1 MRLLLR
7 EKDGAAREFQFA
19 KGPVSIGRAA
29 DSHVFLPDRAVSRQH
44 AVLHSADDG
53 KWLVED
59 LDSASKTYLN
69 DQAVRK
75 AQIKHGDLLRVATF
89 TMEIALEEAPKP
101 PAPASSDASRGGGQA
116 PPLGVRRQPSPG
128 GPALAVPSG
137 TSGTLGA
144 AGVEA
149 PQTPAPAPRPQA
161 APQAPKTAS
170 AAADTPSGEA
180 REAIQMDA
188 TLRLEAA
195 LATPP
200 HETVVRTP
208 DDAHAPAM
216 RLAANRLTDFSRATE
231 RICHAGS
238 LDDLLLTL
246 LALTLEEFDASVAWC
261 ALRTQPT
268 GPMTCHAGRKKNGSA
283 VDLAQIPLQQKVIQ
297 AVERGQFLV
306 MPRVS
311 AQIESE
317 DAIRSAMIAAIM
329 RPAGCFG
336 VLYVDNSMKAKHY
349 SLSDLD
355 YLMLVAMHTAAVMRK
370 FLEHPA

>member
-1 MRLLLR
+1 MRLLIR

-44 AVLHSADDG
+44 ALLHSTDDG
-53 KWLVED
+53 KWLIED

-75 AQIKHGDLLRVATF
+75 AQIKHGDLLRVTTF
-89 TMEIALEEAPKP
+89 TMEIALDEEIPQALE
-101 PAPASSDASRGGGQA
+101 PAPG
-116 PPLGVRRQPSPG
+116 
-128 GPALAVPSG
+128 
-137 TSGTLGA
+137 
-144 AGVEA
+144 
-149 PQTPAPAPRPQA
+149 A
-161 APQAPKTAS
+161 APQMAEGPCV
-170 AAADTPSGEA
+170 EA
-180 REAIQMDA
+180 REALQMDDV
-188 TLRLEAA
+188 LHLEAA

-231 RICHAGS
+231 RICQAGS
-238 LDDLLLTL
+238 LDELLLTL

-261 ALRTQPT
+261 ALRTRPT
-268 GPMTCHAGRKKNGSA
+268 GPMTCHAGRKKNGSE
-283 VDLAQIPLQQKVIQ
+283 VDLAQVPLQQKVIQ
-297 AVERGQFLV
+297 AVEKGQFLV

-370 FLEHPA
+370 FFEQPA

>member
-1 MRLLLR
+1 MRLLIR

-29 DSHVFLPDRAVSRQH
+29 DSHIFLPDRAVSRQH
-44 AVLHSADDG
+44 AVLHSTDDG

-75 AQIKHGDLLRVATF
+75 AQIKHGDLLRVSTF
-89 TMEIALEEAPKP
+89 TMEIALEEFAGTAGAAP
-101 PAPASSDASRGGGQA
+101 S
-116 PPLGVRRQPSPG
+116 
-128 GPALAVPSG
+128 
-137 TSGTLGA
+137 A

-149 PQTPAPAPRPQA
+149 PQTPVPAPGT
-161 APQAPKTAS
+161 APQAPG
-170 AAADTPSGEA
+170 AAPQGIKGPCVEA
-180 REAIQMDA
+180 HEAIQMDD
-188 TLRLEAA
+188 TLHLEAA

-231 RICHAGS
+231 RICQAKS
-238 LDDLLLTL
+238 LDELLLTL

-261 ALRTQPT
+261 ALRTQPG

-297 AVERGQFLV
+297 AVEKGQFLV

-311 AQIESE
+311 AQIESD

-329 RPAGCFG
+329 RPTGCFG

>member
-1 MRLLLR
+1 
-7 EKDGAAREFQFA
+7 
-19 KGPVSIGRAA
+19 V
-29 DSHVFLPDRAVSRQH
+29 
-44 AVLHSADDG
+44 
-53 KWLVED
+53 
-59 LDSASKTYLN
+59 
-69 DQAVRK
+69 
-75 AQIKHGDLLRVATF
+75 
-89 TMEIALEEAPKP
+89 
-101 PAPASSDASRGGGQA
+101 
-116 PPLGVRRQPSPG
+116 
-128 GPALAVPSG
+128 
-137 TSGTLGA
+137 
-144 AGVEA
+144 
-149 PQTPAPAPRPQA
+149 
-161 APQAPKTAS
+161 
-170 AAADTPSGEA
+170 EA

-188 TLRLEAA
+188 TLHLEAA

-231 RICHAGS
+231 RICQAGS
-238 LDDLLLTL
+238 LDELLLTL

-268 GPMTCHAGRKKNGSA
+268 GPMTRHAGRKKNGSA

-370 FLEHPA
+370 FLELPP

>member
-1 MRLLLR
+1 MRLLIR

-29 DSHVFLPDRAVSRQH
+29 DSHVFLPDRA
-44 AVLHSADDG
+44 DDG

-69 DQAVRK
+69 DQPVRK
-75 AQIKHGDLLRVATF
+75 AQIKHGDLLRVTTF
-89 TMEIALEEAPKP
+89 TMEIALEEAP
-101 PAPASSDASRGGGQA
+101 
-116 PPLGVRRQPSPG
+116 PLG
-128 GPALAVPSG
+128 VPSG
-137 TSGTLGA
+137 TQDTT
-144 AGVEA
+144 GVETPHTPA
-149 PQTPAPAPRPQA
+149 PTPTATTVEASQTPASAPAA
-161 APQAPKTAS
+161 APQGAEGPS
-170 AAADTPSGEA
+170 AEA
-180 REAIQMDA
+180 RETIQMDD
-188 TLRLEAA
+188 TLHLEAA

-231 RICHAGS
+231 RICQAKS
-238 LDDLLLTL
+238 LDELLLTL

-311 AQIESE
+311 AQIESQ

>member
-1 MRLLLR
+1 MRLLIR

-69 DQAVRK
+69 DQPVRK

-89 TMEIALEEAPKP
+89 TMEIALEEAPAP

-116 PPLGVRRQPSPG
+116 PPLAVPALARPSTG
-128 GPALAVPSG
+128 GLAVPSG

-149 PQTPAPAPRPQA
+149 PQTPAPGAVPQGA
-161 APQAPKTAS
+161 E
-170 AAADTPSGEA
+170 TPCVETHK
-180 REAIQMDA
+180 AIQMDA

-231 RICHAGS
+231 RICQARS
-238 LDDLLLTL
+238 LDELLLTL

-268 GPMTCHAGRKKNGSA
+268 GPMTRHAGRKKNGST

-329 RPAGCFG
+329 RPTGCFG

-370 FLEHPA
+370 FLEQPA

>member
-1 MRLLLR
+1 
-7 EKDGAAREFQFA
+7 
-19 KGPVSIGRAA
+19 
-29 DSHVFLPDRAVSRQH
+29 
-44 AVLHSADDG
+44 
-53 KWLVED
+53 
-59 LDSASKTYLN
+59 
-69 DQAVRK
+69 
-75 AQIKHGDLLRVATF
+75 
-89 TMEIALEEAPKP
+89 
-101 PAPASSDASRGGGQA
+101 
-116 PPLGVRRQPSPG
+116 
-128 GPALAVPSG
+128 
-137 TSGTLGA
+137 
-144 AGVEA
+144 
-149 PQTPAPAPRPQA
+149 
-161 APQAPKTAS
+161 
-170 AAADTPSGEA
+170 
-180 REAIQMDA
+180 
-188 TLRLEAA
+188 
-195 LATPP
+195 
-200 HETVVRTP
+200 VVRTP

-231 RICHAGS
+231 RICQAKS

-246 LALTLEEFDASVAWC
+246 LAITLEEFDASVAWC

-297 AVERGQFLV
+297 AVEKGQFLV

-311 AQIESE
+311 AQIEEE

>member
-1 MRLLLR
+1 MRLLIR

-29 DSHVFLPDRAVSRQH
+29 DSHVFLPDKAVSRQH
-44 AVLHSADDG
+44 AVLHSTDDG

-89 TMEIALEEAPKP
+89 TMEIALEEVAGTAGAAPGP
-101 PAPASSDASRGGGQA
+101 QA
-116 PPLGVRRQPSPG
+116 PPQGVRRQPSPG

-137 TSGTLGA
+137 TSGTRGA

-149 PQTPAPAPRPQA
+149 PQTPALAPGA
-161 APQAPKTAS
+161 APQGAE
-170 AAADTPSGEA
+170 TPCVETHK
-180 REAIQMDA
+180 AIQMDD

-231 RICHAGS
+231 RICQARS
-238 LDDLLLTL
+238 LDELLLTL

-268 GPMTCHAGRKKNGSA
+268 GPMTCHAGRKKDGSA
-283 VDLAQIPLQQKVIQ
+283 VDLAQIPMQQKVVQ
-297 AVERGQFLV
+297 AVEKGQFLV

-370 FLEHPA
+370 FLELPA

>member
-1 MRLLLR
+1 MRLLIR

-29 DSHVFLPDRAVSRQH
+29 DSHIFLPDRAVSRQH
-44 AVLHSADDG
+44 AVLNSTDDG

-89 TMEIALEEAPKP
+89 TMEIALEEAPSP
-101 PAPASSDASRGGGQA
+101 QA
-116 PPLGVRRQPSPG
+116 PPQGVRRQPSPG
-128 GPALAVPSG
+128 GPPLARPSTGGLAVPNG
-137 TSGTLGA
+137 TSGTRGA
-144 AGVEA
+144 AGMEA
-149 PQTPAPAPRPQA
+149 PQAPAPAPGPQA
-161 APQAPKTAS
+161 APQVAE
-170 AAADTPSGEA
+170 TPSVEA
-180 REAIQMDA
+180 RKAIQMDN
-188 TLRLEAA
+188 TLHLEAA

-231 RICHAGS
+231 RICQAKS
-238 LDDLLLTL
+238 LDELLLTL

-268 GPMTCHAGRKKNGSA
+268 GPMTRHAGRKKNGST

-329 RPAGCFG
+329 RPTGCFG

-370 FLEHPA
+370 FLEQPA

>member
-44 AVLHSADDG
+44 AVLHSTDDG

-75 AQIKHGDLLRVATF
+75 AEIKHGDLLRVSTF
-89 TMEIALEEAPKP
+89 TMEIALEEAPVP
-101 PAPASSDASRGGGQA
+101 QA

-128 GPALAVPSG
+128 GPALARPSTGGLAVPSG
-137 TSGTLGA
+137 TSGTRGA
-144 AGVEA
+144 TGVDA
-149 PQTPAPAPRPQA
+149 PQTPAPAPGA
-161 APQAPKTAS
+161 APQVAEAPS
-170 AAADTPSGEA
+170 VEA

-231 RICHAGS
+231 RICQAKS
-238 LDDLLLTL
+238 LDELLLTL

-268 GPMTCHAGRKKNGSA
+268 GPMTCHAGRKKNGST

>member
-1 MRLLLR
+1 MRLLIR

-29 DSHVFLPDRAVSRQH
+29 DSHIFLPDRAVSRQH
-44 AVLHSADDG
+44 AVLNSTDDG

-89 TMEIALEEAPKP
+89 TMEIALEEAPSP
-101 PAPASSDASRGGGQA
+101 QA
-116 PPLGVRRQPSPG
+116 PSPG
-128 GPALAVPSG
+128 VPSG
-137 TSGTLGA
+137 TRGA

-149 PQTPAPAPRPQA
+149 PQAPAPAA
-161 APQAPKTAS
+161 APQRAE
-170 AAADTPSGEA
+170 TPSGEA
-180 REAIQMDA
+180 REAIQMDS
-188 TLRLEAA
+188 TLHLEAA

-231 RICHAGS
+231 RICQAKS
-238 LDDLLLTL
+238 LDELLLTL

-261 ALRTQPT
+261 ALRTQPA
-268 GPMTCHAGRKKNGSA
+268 GPMTHHAGRKKNGSA

-297 AVERGQFLV
+297 AVQKGQFLV

-370 FLEHPA
+370 FLEQPA

>member
-7 EKDGAAREFQFA
+7 ENDGAAREFQFA

-29 DSHVFLPDRAVSRQH
+29 DSHIFLPDRAVSRQH

-89 TMEIALEEAPKP
+89 TMEIALEEVAGTAGAAPMP
-101 PAPASSDASRGGGQA
+101 PRQGPQGQA
-116 PPLGVRRQPSPG
+116 PPLGV
-128 GPALAVPSG
+128 PSG
-137 TSGTLGA
+137 TWGATGSAGSPGTGRPQRDKWD
-144 AGVEA
+144 VEA
-149 PQTPAPAPRPQA
+149 PQTPAPVPVA
-161 APQAPKTAS
+161 APQGAE
-170 AAADTPSGEA
+170 TPSVEA

-188 TLRLEAA
+188 TLHLEAA

-208 DDAHAPAM
+208 NDAHAPAM

-231 RICHAGS
+231 RICQAKS
-238 LDDLLLTL
+238 LDELLLTL

-329 RPAGCFG
+329 RPTGCFG

-370 FLEHPA
+370 FFEQPA

>member
-89 TMEIALEEAPKP
+89 TMEIALEEAPMP
-101 PAPASSDASRGGGQA
+101 QA
-116 PPLGVRRQPSPG
+116 PPLGV
-128 GPALAVPSG
+128 PSG
-137 TSGTLGA
+137 TWGA
-144 AGVEA
+144 TGSAGSPKWDVEA
-149 PQTPAPAPRPQA
+149 PQAPAPAPVA
-161 APQAPKTAS
+161 APQRAE
-170 AAADTPSGEA
+170 TPSVEA

-188 TLRLEAA
+188 TLHLEAA

-231 RICHAGS
+231 RICQAKS

-268 GPMTCHAGRKKNGSA
+268 GPMTRHAGRKKNGSA

-329 RPAGCFG
+329 RPTGCFG

-370 FLEHPA
+370 FLELPP

>member
-1 MRLLLR
+1 MRLLIR

-89 TMEIALEEAPKP
+89 TMEITLEEATTP
-101 PAPASSDASRGGGQA
+101 PAPASSDVSRGGGQA
-116 PPLGVRRQPSPG
+116 PPPGVRRQPSLG
-128 GPALAVPSG
+128 GPPLARPSTGGPAVPSG

-149 PQTPAPAPRPQA
+149 PQTPAPAPVA
-161 APQAPKTAS
+161 APQVAEG
-170 AAADTPSGEA
+170 PSVEA

-231 RICHAGS
+231 RICQAKS
-238 LDDLLLTL
+238 LDELLLTL

-268 GPMTCHAGRKKNGSA
+268 GPMTHHAGRKKNGSA

-370 FLEHPA
+370 FLELPP